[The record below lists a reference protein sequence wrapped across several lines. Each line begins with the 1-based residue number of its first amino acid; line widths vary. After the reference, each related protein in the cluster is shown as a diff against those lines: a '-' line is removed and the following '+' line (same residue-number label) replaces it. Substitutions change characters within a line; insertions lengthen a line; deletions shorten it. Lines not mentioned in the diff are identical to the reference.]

1 MDTVTLVDLTGTLVR
16 TLSAKLSWSLEDR
29 TDSTNRLTVTVAQS
43 EAADVTTDM
52 ELLFKG
58 RRFIINQLDR
68 TRSTLTVDI
77 EADEAQSELAT
88 IDVATFKLNQAYLS
102 AAVDKALE
110 TSNWTVGSVEDDTGT
125 YYADL
130 ENKKISEL
138 LSWLAAQSDQLLV
151 FDSAARTVSL
161 VKPSTE
167 PIDTVFHYGVGVNDI
182 KRTETPPTATVIHP
196 VGANGLTVANVNDGS
211 DIVEDYSWYVGL
223 GLSLAQAR
231 KRYTRRYE
239 WTDERYTV
247 VMNLLRDAKKK
258 LASMSQP
265 SITYD
270 LTSSSDITGL
280 TLNERV
286 YVVDETLGIRIQT
299 TVSVIRTS
307 TDHTQEQVTR
317 EYVPPSFG
325 SDTTDGDTSTTDE
338 VQLFQAFNTSEQTLG
353 AEPVRVLPM
362 SVNVYSDTMFEVFLA
377 LRVQTTGAGLLEGY
391 FLLNGQEAGP
401 KISETVS
408 EGWVTI
414 GLPFLLTNI
423 PSGDQTTLDLSLSH
437 TGSGT
442 VAVNDAQI
450 YIRAKGA
457 YGGITNER
465 PDRRVVDQID
475 PWLDGLHTAE
485 DSVLVSFPEI
495 IHTTVTD
502 SIPLLDALTTIPVDT
517 VQPMVWVEGT
527 VLTVTLALENMVYTL
542 DFENQ
547 NQATMPDVVDGS
559 TTLDLS
565 TVSGAPTGSQS
576 VLIRELNV
584 GVTVTL

>member
-1 MDTVTLVDLTGTLVR
+1 MDTVTLVDLTGIPVR

-43 EAADVTTDM
+43 DAADVTTDM
-52 ELLFKG
+52 ELLFNG

-130 ENKKISEL
+130 ENKKITEL
-138 LSWLAAQSDQLLV
+138 LSWLANQSDQLLV

-182 KRTETPPTATVIHP
+182 KRSETPPTATVIHP

-270 LTSSSDITGL
+270 LTSSSDIQGL
-280 TLNERV
+280 ALNERV

-307 TDHTQEQVTR
+307 TDHTQDQVTL

-338 VQLFQAFNTSEQTLG
+338 EQLFQAFNTSEQTLG

-362 SVNVYSDTMFEVFLA
+362 SVDVYADTMFEVFLA
-377 LRVQTTGAGLLEGY
+377 LRVQTTTAGLLEGY

-401 KISETVS
+401 KISQTIA

-423 PSGDQTTLDLSLSH
+423 PSNDQTTLDLYLSH

-475 PWLDGLHTAE
+475 PWLDGLHAAE
-485 DSVLVSFPEI
+485 DSVMVSFPEI
-495 IHTTVTD
+495 IHTTVED

-527 VLTVTLALENMVYTL
+527 VLTITLAPENMVYTL

-565 TVSGAPTGSQS
+565 TVSGAPTGSQTVS
-576 VLIRELNV
+576 IRELNV